1 MVFSAAGSSQTYAW
15 VREVEPSHSGTERRR
30 SERIS
35 ESLSV
40 IVRGIDL
47 LGQPFEERSSTL
59 NVNLHGCRYA
69 SKYHLPKNT
78 WVTLE
83 IIHGAERENV
93 RARVA
98 WIQRPR
104 SIRELFMIA
113 VELES
118 PGNFWAIDHAPSDW
132 TAGRAAFETAGKHA
146 IRTASAPAFAEG
158 KTIDMT
164 QGISGTGF
172 ASESGHGVE
181 HAASESPL
189 LREWRAEID
198 REAAATVEKTAANA
212 AEQIRAKLEQF
223 ERERADALA
232 GFTTELTAKQE
243 SVLETM
249 RSELDREARGL
260 RELLNDLGRKAEAL
274 RAENQAAL
282 DSISRLAQ
290 ARLQAEAAQIQN
302 AAEPRTQQNADLE
315 SAAGE
320 LRERLQ
326 SELQLAQ
333 AQWTE
338 LLQSSLDGGVDRLVK
353 ELSGRSQ
360 EALREAEQK
369 LSERMSELR
378 QPLAQISSTAQDTLA
393 GVKSALDQE
402 VNRARASLAD
412 VEHSAARIKE
422 QSAQLESS
430 GQHAIEELHK
440 RLEGIVETH
449 SDEIK
454 RRAENLMAEVPH
466 RVASTLDSLGRQ
478 FGERAIAEVDS
489 KIAPRLERV
498 SEALRDLAAREAQ
511 TEEGLRLYR
520 ERLRQIAEANQR
532 EASAQMAATLANLR
546 QEFES
551 ARKDSLAKWNEELDA
566 AGVRAA
572 HAAAESIGRSSEW
585 FQQEARSRLQVLVEQ
600 AAAAA
605 GTSLDER
612 AANAATKFEAHLE
625 ERSNERI
632 AHLEQQFEGIAGEIA
647 GRTRGQLDAAAEAAA
662 ASFGQVIREAGERE
676 TQKFTEASRGALAER
691 AREFENVTAEHLQK
705 FYAESG
711 ASMEQLHARMGSEVE
726 SSVARGRDAL
736 AVEFAKA
743 ADTFRAEREMREA
756 VWEEAA
762 TRINDEAA
770 AKFQDRLQNA
780 SDSWAVSSVR
790 RLNERGQSAID
801 ALLRSADQAL
811 RDSFARV
818 FESLS
823 ESLRERPLL
832 NTGNTQAQAAGFG
845 APESAEPS
853 MPPPGE
859 STSTNANA

>member
-1 MVFSAAGSSQTYAW
+1 MQ
-15 VREVEPSHSGTERRR
+15 EVEPSHPGTERRR
-30 SERIS
+30 SERVS
-35 ESLSV
+35 ESLPV

-83 IIHGAERENV
+83 IVHGAERENV

-104 SIRELFMIA
+104 SIRELFIIA

-118 PGNFWAIDHAPSDW
+118 PGNFWAIEHTPSDW
-132 TAGRAAFETAGKHA
+132 TASRAAFETAEKHRFKA
-146 IRTASAPAFAEG
+146 ASAPAFAEG

-164 QGISGTGF
+164 QGIPARGF
-172 ASESGHGVE
+172 ASESSHGVE

-189 LREWRAEID
+189 LREWRAEVE
-198 REAAATVEKTAANA
+198 REAAATVERTAANA
-212 AEQIRAKLEQF
+212 AEQIRAHLKEF
-223 ERERADALA
+223 ERERADAVA
-232 GFTTELTAKQE
+232 GFTSVLTAKQE

-260 RELLNDLGRKAEAL
+260 RELLNDLSRKAETL

-290 ARLQAEAAQIQN
+290 ARLQAEAAQIQS
-302 AAEPRTQQNADLE
+302 AADPRAQQNADLQT
-315 SAAGE
+315 AAGE

-333 AQWTE
+333 TQWTE
-338 LLQSSLDGGVDRLVK
+338 LLQSSLDGSIERLVK

-360 EALREAEQK
+360 DVLREAEQR

-402 VNRARASLAD
+402 VSRARASLAD
-412 VEHSAARIKE
+412 IEHSAARMKE

-430 GQHAIEELHK
+430 SHQTIEELHK
-440 RLEGIVETH
+440 RLEGIVEAQN
-449 SDEIK
+449 DEIR

-466 RVASTLDSLGRQ
+466 RVASTIDSLRQ
-478 FGERAIAEVDS
+478 QSGERAIAEIDS

-498 SEALRDLAAREAQ
+498 SEALRELAAREAQ

-520 ERLRQIAEANQR
+520 ERLRQIADGNQR
-532 EASAQMAATLANLR
+532 EASAQMTATLANLR

-600 AAAAA
+600 AAAAG
-605 GTSLDER
+605 GTTLDER

-625 ERSNERI
+625 ERSNARI
-632 AHLEQQFEGIAGEIA
+632 MHLEQQFEGIASEIA
-647 GRTRGQLDAAAEAAA
+647 GRTRSQLDAAAEAAA
-662 ASFGQVIREAGERE
+662 ASFGQVIRDVSERE
-676 TQKFTEASRGALAER
+676 TLQFTEASRSALSDR
-691 AREFENVTAEHLQK
+691 ARELESVTSGHLQK
-705 FYAESG
+705 FYAESS
-711 ASMEQLHARMGSEVE
+711 ASMEQLHARMGSEID
-726 SSVARGRDAL
+726 SNVARGRDAL

-743 ADTFRAEREMREA
+743 ADNFRAEREMREA
-756 VWEEAA
+756 VWAEAA
-762 TRINDEAA
+762 GRIGDEAT
-770 AKFQDRLQNA
+770 AKFQERLQNA

-790 RLNERGQSAID
+790 RLNERGQSAVD
-801 ALLRSADQAL
+801 AMLRSADQAL
-811 RDSFARV
+811 RESFARV
-818 FESLS
+818 FENLS
-823 ESLRERPLL
+823 ETLRERPLL
-832 NTGNTQAQAAGFG
+832 NTENTQAQAAGFG
-845 APESAEPS
+845 APENAEPG

-859 STSTNANA
+859 SASTSANA